1 MEFINLAFALGVSFY
16 AFSTANKMK
25 KDNAYLLPSEKFS
38 LWLNEARMDAELFK
52 WYKEKI
58 TSPEKR
64 LKVRK
69 SLEAIGG
76 ISAIALILIIAGI
89 IMKLSS

>member
-1 MEFINLAFALGVSFY
+1 MELINLAFALGISFY

-25 KDNAYLLPSEKFS
+25 KDNTHLLPSEKFS
-38 LWLNEARMDAELFK
+38 LWINEARMDAELFK
-52 WYKEKI
+52 WYKEKV

-69 SLEAIGG
+69 SLEAVGG
-76 ISAIALILIIAGI
+76 ISAIALILMIAGI